1 MLDNLKLG
9 YGGTKQEMERLLEDA
24 EKLTG
29 KKFDISNFS
38 DITEAIHAV
47 QTEMGITGTTA
58 KEASGT
64 IQGSLGAVKSSWQ
77 NLLTGFAD
85 GNRDMGELM
94 DNFVNSVGDAAKNI
108 IPRVKQAVRSITQ
121 NLGDLAGKL
130 VSGFFG
136 EKTGAAVQKTVDV
149 IMRAVQRLLKILE
162 GFGPIIEIAM
172 NFISELVSNILPPL
186 MSILETLMPVI
197 EKIAGF
203 VANVLIGAVKVLG
216 GALKALEGILK
227 PILDLLSPLFDFL
240 GMIGEGLGAIGE
252 GIGYLLSGCPQVA
265 DNFEEIM
272 NAAEGLSTQ
281 IDNTLTSWDN
291 FVDSQDKALQAS
303 MDEVDQIGKLKEEL
317 DGLVDENGKVK
328 KGYEDRASY
337 VANELSELTGK
348 EIKIVD
354 GQIEKYDKLGKKI
367 EETMQK
373 KQVAALDEYY
383 TNLINEYGNNA
394 AEDKYKLVEMR
405 TQIDNLNKSIE
416 ETSKNTD
423 EYNQMQKQKSEL
435 MDQYIALSGKVNI
448 ATQAQIDKD
457 KLWTAVQKKDWETV
471 NQISRNRTEVIHT
484 ETGDYIESLEQKIM
498 AEGNALKDRRYYL
511 EESIRAGDEASAQM
525 YMIQVKE
532 SEENLKVLED
542 EYNNKEHIV
551 KDGMDRMFDE
561 VQQAGI
567 KSVFETR
574 KSGEKTTEA
583 LDKALSKGKGAAI
596 GRAQEIV
603 SNYSSTIR
611 GGAGDAASATGEVRN
626 SAIGGFSGGLWDVAF
641 AADNMMNTFINKIKS
656 YRQQSYNAGW
666 FVSKGAT
673 KGMMDA
679 AQIKSPSRV
688 TRWIGNM
695 MTEGLRL
702 GWNDKS
708 KKVIDTI
715 NKDMRF
721 SGSMD
726 FSSSISHNSI
736 VGELL
741 KYVKSIDKKSGKNG
755 NVYLTGSRGDNIDDF
770 SKVLSRQVIM
780 ARRV

>member
-1 MLDNLKLG
+1 
-9 YGGTKQEMERLLEDA
+9 MERLLEDA

-29 KKFDISNFS
+29 KKYDVSNFS

-108 IPRVKQAVRSITQ
+108 IPRVKQAVKSITQ

-136 EKTGAAVQKTVDV
+136 EKTGAAVKKTVDT
-149 IMRAVQRLLKILE
+149 IMNAVQRLLKILE
-162 GFGPIIEIAM
+162 GFGPVIEIAM

-186 MSILETLMPVI
+186 MSILETLMPII

-227 PILDLLSPLFDFL
+227 PILDLLSPLFDLL
-240 GMIGEGLGAIGE
+240 GMVGEGLGAIGD

-265 DNFEEIM
+265 DNFEEVM
-272 NAAEGLSTQ
+272 DAAEGLSTQ

-317 DGLVDENGKVK
+317 DSLVDENGKVK

-337 VANELSELTGK
+337 VANELSELTGQ

-373 KQVAALDEYY
+373 KKAAALEEYY
-383 TNLINEYGNNA
+383 SGLINEYGKTQA
-394 AEDKYKLVEMR
+394 QDKYDLLQIQG
-405 TQIDNLNKSIE
+405 QIDDINDAMSK
-416 ETSKNTD
+416 TSENTD
-423 EYNQMQKQKSEL
+423 EYNRLVEERNELVDKSGQI
-435 MDQYIALSGKVNI
+435 MGKLQVYGR
-448 ATQAQIDKD
+448 AQIEQE
-457 KLWTAVQKKDWETV
+457 KLWKAISEKDYKTLDELSKNHV
-471 NQISRNRTEVIHT
+471 EVIHDEAGNFVNDT
-484 ETGDYIESLEQKIM
+484 DTKILAEANWLDAVSGALNEAAERGDTYNQQVFAKEQKASQDKINLLDDEYSKKKRKTR
-498 AEGNALKDRRYYL
+498 EGFAGMIDEFSDFVVKSKLK
-511 EESIRAGDEASAQM
+511 SAQAGQESTRELSFSLANGAGVIRDTADNIANQI
-525 YMIQVKE
+525 YEHLKPNEGKLNWIGEMILKGVEVGMQNRMAQKTASVIHNVGVDMLSVMKNATQVGSPSKFTIWLGE
-532 SEENLKVLED
+532 MLGKGLEVGWIR
-542 EYNNKEHIV
+542 K
-551 KDGMDRMFDE
+551 G
-561 VQQAGI
+561 
-567 KSVFETR
+567 KSV
-574 KSGEKTTEA
+574 
-583 LDKALSKGKGAAI
+583 
-596 GRAQEIV
+596 
-603 SNYSSTIR
+603 
-611 GGAGDAASATGEVRN
+611 
-626 SAIGGFSGGLWDVAF
+626 
-641 AADNMMNTFINKIKS
+641 IN
-656 YRQQSYNAGW
+656 
-666 FVSKGAT
+666 
-673 KGMMDA
+673 
-679 AQIKSPSRV
+679 
-688 TRWIGNM
+688 
-695 MTEGLRL
+695 
-702 GWNDKS
+702 
-708 KKVIDTI
+708 TI

-741 KYVKSIDKKSGKNG
+741 KYVKSIDKKSGKSG
-755 NVYLTGSRGDNIDDF
+755 NVYFNGSRGDNIDDF

>member
-108 IPRVKQAVRSITQ
+108 IPRVKQAVKSITQ

-136 EKTGAAVQKTVDV
+136 EKTGAAVKKTVDV
-149 IMRAVQRLLKILE
+149 IMRAVERLLKILE
-162 GFGPIIEIAM
+162 GFGPVIEIAM
-172 NFISELVSNILPPL
+172 NFVSELVSNILPPL
-186 MSILETLMPVI
+186 MSILETIMPIV
-197 EKIAGF
+197 EKIAHF

-227 PILDLLSPLFDFL
+227 PILDLLSPLFDLL
-240 GMIGEGLGAIGE
+240 GMVGEGLGAIGD

-265 DNFEEIM
+265 ANFEEVM
-272 NAAEGLSTQ
+272 DAAEGLSTQ

-337 VANELSELTGK
+337 VANELSELTGQ
-348 EIKIVD
+348 EIKVVD
-354 GQIEKYDKLGKKI
+354 GQIKKYDELSKKI
-367 EETMQK
+367 EETLQK
-373 KQVAALDEYY
+373 KKIAALEEYY
-383 TNLINEYGNNA
+383 SGIITEYGKTQA
-394 AEDKYKLVEMR
+394 QDKYELMR
-405 TQIDNLNKSIE
+405 IATQISDINDAMSK
-416 ETSKNTD
+416 TSENTD
-423 EYNQMQKQKSEL
+423 EYNQLVAERNELVDKSAQL
-435 MDQYIALSGKVNI
+435 TGKLQVYG
-448 ATQAQIDKD
+448 QAQIEQE
-457 KLWTAVQKKDWETV
+457 KLWKAVSEKNYKAIDQLSKNHV
-471 NQISRNRTEVIHT
+471 EVIKT
-484 ETGDYIESLEQKIM
+484 ETGEFLNSTEDKILAETNWLEAQKANLEEAKRRGDTYNQEVFQKEVQASEDRIKV
-498 AEGNALKDRRYYL
+498 LKDEYVKKKPV
-511 EESIRAGDEASAQM
+511 
-525 YMIQVKE
+525 VKE
-532 SEENLKVLED
+532 GVGGWLDVLRD
-542 EYNNKEHIV
+542 FTV
-551 KDGMDRMFDE
+551 KSKLE
-561 VQQAGI
+561 SATAGR
-567 KSVFETR
+567 E
-574 KSGEKTTEA
+574 SG
-583 LDKALSKGKGAAI
+583 DKYASGIRSKKG
-596 GRAQEIV
+596 E
-603 SNYSSTIR
+603 
-611 GGAGDAASATGEVRN
+611 AASASGEVRN
-626 SAIGGFSGGLWDVAF
+626 SAIGGFGGGLWDVAF
-641 AADNMMNTFINKIKS
+641 AANNMVDTFISTIRSK
-656 YRQQSYNAGW
+656 RQQSYNAGW

-688 TRWIGNM
+688 TRWIGEM
-695 MTEGLRL
+695 MGKGLEI
-702 GWNDKS
+702 GWTKS
-708 KKVIDTI
+708 GRSAIDMI

-741 KYVKSIDKKSGKNG
+741 KYVKSIDKKSGKSG
-755 NVYLTGSRGDNIDDF
+755 NVYFNGSRGDNIDDF